1 MVAAAGPDGSVIT
14 LACRDRSPGA
24 VAPFTEPNEGDRWW
38 TQYTS
43 CSKLKKNT
51 AGHPTGPFR
60 QDDPEDAAIYD
71 WFANR
76 TGNRGDGDGDGLA
89 CE

>member
-1 MVAAAGPDGSVIT
+1 M
-14 LACRDRSPGA
+14 
-24 VAPFTEPNEGDRWW
+24 APFTGQTDDDRWW
-38 TQYTS
+38 TRYTS

-60 QDDPEDAAIYD
+60 QDDPREAAIYD
-71 WFANR
+71 WFANG
-76 TGNRGDGDGDGLA
+76 TGNRGDGDSDGLA